1 MAKRPELL
9 VGLDV
14 GTSKVAA
21 VVAELIAGG
30 GLSVIGCG
38 TAASEGLRRGVVVN
52 MEATVQ
58 AIASAVKEAELRAGC
73 EIHNVFAS
81 VGGGQI
87 KGFNSHGVVAIKSG
101 EVTAGDVERV
111 LDAARAVALPMDQDI
126 LHVLPQEFVVDGQD
140 GIKEPVGMSGVRLE
154 ARVHIVSTPIA
165 AAQNVIKCCQRAGL
179 HVADLVFTPCA
190 AGEAV
195 LSPEEK
201 ELGVALV
208 EIGAGTTGLLA
219 FAAGAVKHTA
229 VLSVGGNHV
238 SSDIAAGLRTPFRDA
253 ELLKRRF
260 ASALVG
266 AVPPAETV
274 EVPTVGG
281 RAPRALSRRILAEI
295 VEPRLDEIFAL
306 VQRQLIRCGLD
317 QALASGVVLTGG
329 SVMMD
334 GVAGLAER
342 VFKLPVR
349 LGTPVG
355 VEGLDETLASPA
367 YAAAVG
373 LARFGA
379 QPRLHLSGLGEDGRF
394 LQRVGRRM
402 VEWLKE
408 LM

>member
-1 MAKRPELL
+1 MARKPELL
-9 VGLDV
+9 VGLDI
-14 GTSKVAA
+14 GTAKVAA
-21 VVAELIAGG
+21 VVGELPPGG
-30 GLSVIGCG
+30 TLTVVGFG
-38 TAASEGLRRGVVVN
+38 AAPSEGLRRGVVVN

-73 EIHNVFAS
+73 EIHSVFAS
-81 VGGGQI
+81 VGGSYI

-101 EVTAGDVERV
+101 EVASPDVERV

-126 LHVLPQEFVVDGQD
+126 LHVLPQEFLVDGQD

-154 ARVHIVSTPIA
+154 ARVHIISTPIA

-179 HVADLVFTPCA
+179 HVVDLVFAPFA
-190 AGEAV
+190 AAEAV

-208 EIGAGTTGLLA
+208 EIGAGTTGLIA
-219 FAAGAVKHTA
+219 FGNGAAKHTA

-238 SSDIAAGLRTPFRDA
+238 SSDIAAGLRTPFREA

-260 ASALVG
+260 GAALAA
-266 AVPPAETV
+266 AVPAVETV

-281 RAPRALSRRILAEI
+281 RAPRELQRRILAEI
-295 VEPRLDEIFAL
+295 IEPRMDEIFAL

-317 QALASGVVLTGG
+317 SALTSGVVLTGG
-329 SVMMD
+329 SVEME
-334 GVAGLAER
+334 GVVGLAER
-342 VFKLPVR
+342 VFRMPVR
-349 LGTPVG
+349 LGAPLGCEG
-355 VEGLDETLASPA
+355 VDDTLAGAA

-373 LARFGA
+373 LARYGA
-379 QPRLHLSGLGEDGRF
+379 RPRDHLGGLGEDGH
-394 LQRVGRRM
+394 LLHRVRRRM
-402 VEWLKE
+402 VEWFKE